1 MNTLSLQALLPSL
14 DPQLIASIC
23 AIFVF
28 AGIVKGFLGIG
39 LPAAAMGLLTL
50 IISPTEAISLLWLPI
65 LFTNIFQYG
74 RARNK
79 REIAMTY
86 KWFAVAIF
94 CSIFLTSLFINDYPT
109 ALLTVAIGIAMV
121 VFSLNLLFGLSLP
134 VGPGRGWQVGVGI
147 VSGVLG
153 GLSSI
158 WSPPVAMYLMARNT
172 PKDMFIGTTGFLFL
186 AGCLPLGAGLVISGL
201 ITWPVIVKSL
211 LGLLMTL
218 TGFRIGEILRER
230 ISQDRFRQ
238 IVLVAFLIMGGRLI
252 ATGLF

>member
-86 KWFAVAIF
+86 KWFAAAIF